1 MVAVQIQSFNLPIKK
16 QFTSIN
22 YTRSSIS
29 TEFNYFPKTITLRLL
44 KKIHRLHPVLFFAIF
59 FKKHRYQLGSGGK
72 CQITFCNNF
81 NFNNTLKVSVFLNY
95 ESVKNETQINCQF
108 LIPIKTLQL
117 TTKIK
122 SHKHFFHNKKKINKE
137 LHFFNNCIMRLWR
150 TNNTV

>member
-1 MVAVQIQSFNLPIKK
+1 MVAIQIQSFYLPIKK
-16 QFTSIN
+16 KFTSIN

-44 KKIHRLHPVLFFAIF
+44 KKYIVFIQCYFLPYFSRSIDISLEVVEN
-59 FKKHRYQLGSGGK
+59 
-72 CQITFCNNF
+72 CNNF

-137 LHFFNNCIMRLWR
+137 LHFFNNCIHNEVME
-150 TNNTV
+150 N

>member
-1 MVAVQIQSFNLPIKK
+1 MVAIQIQSFYLPIKK
-16 QFTSIN
+16 KFTSIN

-44 KKIHRLHPVLFFAIF
+44 KKYIVFIQCYFLPYFSRSIG
-59 FKKHRYQLGSGGK
+59 QLGSGGK

-137 LHFFNNCIMRLWR
+137 LHFFNNCIHNEVME
-150 TNNTV
+150 N